1 MKICIFSF
9 LSLITRFCCQGE
21 RPWLERNGTGELGV
35 GEYGATTS
43 PRKEYGRVGAENW
56 RRSRTDED
64 GTVTVSGSDWRSSGF
79 TTRDT
84 KWGAGRSWRDDW
96 EGGPGKEE
104 YQRSTSNPNG
114 SNGTERSGP
123 KPYAN
128 AGGLVKKRSWGEG
141 DDSLPEWATEDP
153 SDYGGSFDATGAFH
167 DSEDDD
173 LHRSHHAQQHQRSPP
188 NPKQP
193 NAMDQNRS
201 EKPTIRSDIKAKVEA
216 IVAPDR
222 SSEERDS
229 YLVERRKEEEH
240 RKTDANKS
248 NEGSLEKE
256 TSPGSN
262 KVPNNIDAK
271 RGKEVH
277 VTPENTNSQN
287 SVPQTTE
294 LRRVAGTG
302 RVQNISESSVDRMQ
316 EVADDMVAQLMMEDE
331 LINAFDNDLALNK
344 SGASPLLGNIA
355 NNRSSSSQ
363 QQQQQPQPP
372 SRPTPGTSTDFWF
385 YQDPQNKVQGPFSAA
400 EMAEWYRA
408 GYFDETLFVRRGC
421 DSRFSTLGDLIKICA
436 GAIPFISSHLIPAMV
451 TPELPPLQ
459 NPLLS
464 VLGNSAGAAAGSA
477 PQILETDVQLKY
489 QLHVLQKQFMMRQQQ
504 LILQKLMATEP
515 WNMLSTEQQ
524 NTMLNHHMAQVTL
537 PENLSSTASLVG
549 LNPAQL
555 QQLHQQTLQGS
566 LFGSGGPGMPPTQK
580 DHQQVGAQHQS
591 NSHNVPSN
599 IIQQMNQQNNSSPVQ
614 PVSQANHQ
622 QQRRANGQAQMQ
634 QNPDQIRQLIHSMS
648 LGHLQQQQVNSS
660 VPQPQPKISPIEA
673 DPIKSLIMQLS
684 MQKNNNSGV
693 PVTTMQPGV
702 GHPLAKPMHAGSGAD
717 SVFPW
722 GMLPGTGAQVN
733 PAGMQ
738 HLMQQQNNNSQ
749 FHHPNMRNMPGF
761 NLMENDLDLRK
772 NEQQQ
777 PQWNTPNSAANPN
790 NNKPSSL
797 LSMWEMPPIKTPV
810 INNGDIGG
818 MQINSFAE
826 SKTEQELEKQRHFLM
841 EEQRHMQQQQQ
852 HQQQPLVIGQQN
864 LEKDSANN
872 FHPNAESKLQ
882 NDDEGF
888 EEVKNERESKETKE
902 ARRQAKQKE
911 QEEAA
916 KNKHNNNKKAEANN
930 AKTQLQQ
937 QQSTKAKSAQKEADE
952 KKRKAEDKKKSKEL
966 KELKERQQI
975 EEKRKQEEMMEQQR
989 KSKLLEAQ
997 RRETAM
1003 KIQEEQLAL
1012 QQQVSFK

>member
-1 MKICIFSF
+1 M
-9 LSLITRFCCQGE
+9 
-21 RPWLERNGTGELGV
+21 ERNGTGEAGT

-64 GTVTVSGSDWRSSGF
+64 GTATAATGSDWRSSGF

-96 EGGPGKEE
+96 EGGNAPE
-104 YQRSTSNPNG
+104 YQRANSNPTG

-123 KPYAN
+123 KPYTN
-128 AGGLVKKRSWGEG
+128 AGGSIKKRSWGEG

-173 LHRSHHAQQHQRSPP
+173 LHRNHHQQHQRSPP
-188 NPKQP
+188 NSKQP
-193 NAMDQNRS
+193 NVEQMRS
-201 EKPTIRSDIKAKVEA
+201 EKPIIRSDMKAKVEA
-216 IVAPDR
+216 IVAPER
-222 SSEERDS
+222 SSQERDS
-229 YLVERRKEEEH
+229 NYEMERKKEEDS
-240 RKTDANKS
+240 RKGDVNKS

-256 TSPGSN
+256 TSPGN
-262 KVPNNIDAK
+262 KKIPNNIDAGK
-271 RGKEVH
+271 RKEIS
-277 VTPENTNSQN
+277 EQN
-287 SVPQTTE
+287 SVSQPPQTTE
-294 LRRVAGTG
+294 LRRVGGTG
-302 RVQNISESSVDRMQ
+302 RIQNISESSVDRMQ

-331 LINAFDNDLALNK
+331 LIHAFDNDLALSK
-344 SGASPLLGNIA
+344 SASSPLLGNLA
-355 NNRSSSSQ
+355 NNNRSSSSQ
-363 QQQQQPQPP
+363 QQQQQQPP
-372 SRPTPGTSTDFWF
+372 SRPTASAATDFWF

-421 DSRFSTLGDLIKICA
+421 DSRFSTLGDLIKICG

-451 TPELPPLQ
+451 TPELPQLQ

-464 VLGNSAGAAAGSA
+464 VLGSSAAAANAA
-477 PQILETDVQLKY
+477 PQILESDVQLKY

-566 LFGSGGPGMPPTQK
+566 LFGGNLGGQQK
-580 DHQQVGAQHQS
+580 DIQPQQAQHQS

-599 IIQQMNQQNNSSPVQ
+599 IIQQMNQQNSSSQQ

-622 QQRRANGQAQMQ
+622 QQQQRRAAANGNAQMP

-648 LGHLQQQQVNSS
+648 LGHLQQQQQQVNSS
-660 VPQPQPKISPIEA
+660 VPPQPKISPIEA

-684 MQKNNNSGV
+684 MQKNSNSGV
-693 PVTTMQPGV
+693 PVSAMQPG
-702 GHPLAKPMHAGSGAD
+702 GHPLAKPMQPE

-722 GMLPGTGAQVN
+722 GMLPGTGGQVAAAAA
-733 PAGMQ
+733 AGMQ
-738 HLMQQQNNNSQ
+738 HLMQNNNSQ
-749 FHHPNMRNMPGF
+749 FHHPMRNMPGF

-777 PQWNTPNSAANPN
+777 QQQWNAASAPPSN
-790 NNKPSSL
+790 NNKTPSL

-810 INNGDIGG
+810 INNGDLGSG
-818 MQINSFAE
+818 LQNNSFVDA
-826 SKTEQELEKQRHFLM
+826 KTDQDQEKQRHFLM

-852 HQQQPLVIGQQN
+852 QQPSQLG
-864 LEKDSANN
+864 EKEHSNN
-872 FHPNAESKLQ
+872 FHANSSDPKHQ
-882 NDDEGF
+882 NDEEFVDDIKNEF
-888 EEVKNERESKETKE
+888 KEVKDGKRQTNKKEL
-902 ARRQAKQKE
+902 
-911 QEEAA
+911 QEMEAA
-916 KNKHNNNKKAEANN
+916 KNKHNKKVEVNN
-930 AKTQLQQ
+930 AKVQQ
-937 QQSTKAKSAQKEADE
+937 QQQVSQSTKAKTAQKEADE
-952 KKRKAEDKKKSKEL
+952 KKRKAEDKKKTKEM
-966 KELKERQQI
+966 KERQQL

-1012 QQQVSFK
+1012 QQQVSVSQISYTTFNKTCSFIISAGSPQ